1 MNKTKVIVLVA
12 IILLGLGGL
21 GGWIVYSFTSQL
33 TDVSEAKS
41 LDDSFTNVVIHTDK
55 AWLDIR
61 PTEEKTP
68 EVELIGQIHKSASYS
83 FDAKVEND
91 VLTISVNESSG
102 SPWDF
107 IFPTHLN
114 AVIYLPEKQY
124 NSLQLEVGGNHG
136 EIHMEG
142 LEIEEIQCKTGSSGI
157 GLKEIT
163 AKNIA
168 LETSSAPII
177 LTDINSDTI
186 TTKTYS
192 GETQLKNVDAN
203 AIMAEA
209 TSGQVMLS
217 TSHIDRQIDLE
228 TTSGEILVQGKR
240 EPKNVR
246 FEVVNESGTVNL
258 LDGRYI
264 GGTRIGDGEHTVR
277 LATKSG
283 SIIVEMDEKGG
294 SDNE

>member
-21 GGWIVYSFTSQL
+21 GGWIVYSSAGQL
-33 TDVSEAKS
+33 KDVAEAKS

-91 VLTISVNESSG
+91 VLTISVNESNG

-107 IFPTHLN
+107 VFPTHLN

-136 EIHMEG
+136 EIYMEG
-142 LEIEEIQCKTGSSGI
+142 LEIDEINCKTTSSGI
-157 GLKEIT
+157 ALKEIT

-168 LETSSAPII
+168 LETSSGLID
-177 LTDINSDTI
+177 LMDVNSDTI
-186 TTKTYS
+186 TTKTFS
-192 GETQLKNVDAN
+192 GETEMKNVETN
-203 AIMAEA
+203 AIMARA
-209 TSGQVMLS
+209 VSGEIILAIKD
-217 TSHIDRQIDLE
+217 IDRQIDLE
-228 TTSGEILVQGKR
+228 TTSGEILVQGER
-240 EPKNVR
+240 EPENVR
-246 FEVVNESGTVNL
+246 FEVVTESGTVNL

-264 GGTRIGDGEHTVR
+264 GGTRIGDGEHTIR
-277 LATKSG
+277 LATKSS
-283 SIIVEMDEKGG
+283 SIIVKTDEKGG
-294 SDNE
+294 SDHE

>member
-12 IILLGLGGL
+12 IVLLGLGGL
-21 GGWIVYSFTSQL
+21 GGWIVYSSAGQL
-33 TDVSEAKS
+33 IDVAEAKS

-68 EVELIGQIHKSASYS
+68 VIELMGQVHKSASYS

-91 VLTISVNESSG
+91 VLTISVNESGG
-102 SPWDF
+102 SPWGF
-107 IFPTHLN
+107 MFPTHLS
-114 AVIYLPEKQY
+114 AVISLPEKQY

-142 LEIEEIQCKTGSSGI
+142 FEIDDIQCKTSSSGI
-157 GLKEIT
+157 ALKEIT

-168 LETSSAPII
+168 LETSSAPIDLI
-177 LTDINSDTI
+177 DVNSETI
-186 TTKTYS
+186 TTKTSS
-192 GETQLKNVDAN
+192 GETEMKNLETD
-203 AIMAEA
+203 AIMARA
-209 TSGQVMLS
+209 MSGQIILS
-217 TSHIDRQIDLE
+217 IRDIDRQIDLE
-228 TTSGEILVQGKR
+228 TTSGEILVQGER

-246 FEVVNESGTVNL
+246 FEVVTESGTVNL

-277 LATKSG
+277 LATKSS
-283 SIIVEMDEKGG
+283 SIIVKTDEKGG
-294 SDNE
+294 SNNE